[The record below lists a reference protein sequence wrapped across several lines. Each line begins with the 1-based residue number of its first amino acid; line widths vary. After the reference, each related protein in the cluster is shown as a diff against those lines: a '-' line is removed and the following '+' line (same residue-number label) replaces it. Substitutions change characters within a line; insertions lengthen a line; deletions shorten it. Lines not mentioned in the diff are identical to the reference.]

1 MSDSVNE
8 GEVRVSI
15 TSPSPSRPPLPPSR
29 NLPPAG
35 TTPHVP
41 SNLPVLT
48 ASDSP
53 DEFGDEGIEDED
65 DGAETSDH
73 VSDLLA
79 AAAERNG
86 KYNQQV
92 DLHTGL
98 NLTQSSS
105 SNNIADTSNASNDQN
120 ELHKKDSFTS
130 TTANLKLDAH
140 TKPTTPH
147 SGGGGGGV
155 SSSASSFGSFVEQNA
170 PPSSSRTPSMS
181 LAQAISASTHSEG
194 QHQGWVLKQPPS
206 LQHMSLTSEEGEGS
220 GVFPTHGIATYRDR
234 SGSSASS
241 VSRVNSMSFR
251 HLPHLPSSSSSSTTF
266 TNNTLTSSTDPSI
279 EPITSNLSIG
289 SFGGQGVALT
299 GFPRRDE
306 SEIYYASKLVDSE
319 SSLMEASRVDHR
331 TSSFTGSIG
340 GHRFSAQPGSIPP
353 LSSPSSSLSLPL
365 SNTNISSGDEQH
377 PMIDRSTTDPT
388 TTLTLQTQGSTSSSS
403 SASSSLST
411 TITATSSSLNP
422 NVIQGTSLDGQG
434 GGGGGGG
441 GGRGV
446 NNFTFRQAANDEH
459 SFYGGSLLKAH
470 VFGLIFNYRNYRVYL
485 TAFTAILGLFFRLL
499 FPTVSFWN
507 NEAYKWL
514 WFTSA
519 LIGASYILH
528 GAEMLTFYLLKTYAG
543 ERENAYAS
551 HFKSYAALA
560 LVMVLALVMRV
571 PAFQIILSDAGTFYF
586 NAAVVYMLVFLC
598 ALILKN
604 VLLHQIVL
612 KLVFESRHRTP
623 VLDCIFFLRL
633 CRLITAPLATI
644 SPTIEEELDDALA
657 RITETITQEEKMA
670 LSKNNNNSSS
680 STQVP
685 LLSTVPAP
693 MSQITTPRSPDIPLF
708 STFRAESILRRAL
721 FLIRPS
727 LQAKRN
733 ETYALE
739 ATFLRE
745 EDDFW
750 HMRNTVLR
758 SRLSAFIDDGYE
770 VDIIS
775 ARGAEELAVMAF
787 TRLAERKEKLK
798 RIAKKAEL
806 LLEKLKSGNGKNN
819 YNNNNNT
826 IKLSSIEKESPT
838 DGTTGLTRETL
849 SLDDLACC
857 FETRSDLK
865 HAFSVLDMDSNG
877 KVGCEELVASF
888 RSMYMGWSSTQVQL
902 KSYGAVSNA
911 IRWLAETAWWIVM
924 LILLIIIFDVQ
935 ASNFIIGAG
944 TFFLSISFAIGP
956 TLQRLLDSLIFVLL
970 VRPYDVADI
979 VQISGVYNNAPHRIT
994 QVNVL
999 TTEMENVLSHKRVMA
1014 RNADIITF
1022 SITNLRHSTNA
1033 CVQPQFSVD
1042 HSLTGEMFNTLVAK
1056 VKAYLLANS
1065 FDWKPDVQCNVEH
1078 AESNK
1083 VLLTFRCTHNSSWQ
1097 EQNKVNRAYSLLV
1110 LEITRL
1116 FEELQLSFMSPTR
1129 RFEIVP
1135 GFHGEVALPDTI
1147 PEENEEDEYEE
1158 QVEMSV
1164 PDVSSD
1170 ASSVPIHAALSR
1182 GVSGSSARRRTNLGK
1197 EHK

>member
-1 MSDSVNE
+1 MSDSE
-8 GEVRVSI
+8 DSVRVSI
-15 TSPSPSRPPLPPSR
+15 TPSRPPLPPSLHR
-29 NLPPAG
+29 PLPPAG
-35 TTPHVP
+35 TTPHIP
-41 SNLPVLT
+41 ANLPVIT
-48 ASDSP
+48 GGDAP
-53 DEFGDEGIEDED
+53 DEFGDGGNDED
-65 DGAETSDH
+65 DGADESDR

-79 AAAERNG
+79 AEKSTHNSSEHVGIRS
-86 KYNQQV
+86 
-92 DLHTGL
+92 TR
-98 NLTQSSS
+98 SSS
-105 SNNIADTSNASNDQN
+105 GGENDDDELSESSVLHAQHDLIKRDGAATPTKQSAS
-120 ELHKKDSFTS
+120 HS
-130 TTANLKLDAH
+130 
-140 TKPTTPH
+140 
-147 SGGGGGGV
+147 SGGGGGGSE
-155 SSSASSFGSFVEQNA
+155 SSL
-170 PPSSSRTPSMS
+170 PSSRTPSIS
-181 LAQAISASTHSEG
+181 LAQAMMAATSSNSEG
-194 QHQGWVLKQPPS
+194 HQGWVLKQPS
-206 LQHMSLTSEEGEGS
+206 SQQHISMSLNNIEGDAPTSGG
-220 GVFPTHGIATYRDR
+220 GVSSQGIATYRDR
-234 SGSSASS
+234 SASS
-241 VSRVNSMSFR
+241 SFALSRVNSMSFR
-251 HLPHLPSSSSSSTTF
+251 HLPHLPSASSSSSSSISLY
-266 TNNTLTSSTDPSI
+266 NNSSSNTEPTI
-279 EPITSNLSIG
+279 EPITSNSSVG

-299 GFPRRDE
+299 GFPRRNE
-306 SEIYYASKLVDSE
+306 NEIYYASKLVDSE
-319 SSLMEASRVDHR
+319 SSLMEASHMEHS
-331 TSSFTGSIG
+331 TSFIG
-340 GHRFSAQPGSIPP
+340 NGHRFSTPTTGVLPLQPPP
-353 LSSPSSSLSLPL
+353 PPPPPPPSSS
-365 SNTNISSGDEQH
+365 SSKTSSSENH
-377 PMIDRSTTDPT
+377 PMIDRTGDNPASSFPKD
-388 TTLTLQTQGSTSSSS
+388 GSLSSSS
-403 SASSSLST
+403 PQQNLPQPMNT
-411 TITATSSSLNP
+411 
-422 NVIQGTSLDGQG
+422 DGRG
-434 GGGGGGG
+434 GN
-441 GGRGV
+441 GV
-446 NNFTFRQAANDEH
+446 NNLAFRSTAGGEG

-470 VFGLIFNYRNYRVYL
+470 VFSLIFNYRNYRVYL

-507 NEAYKWL
+507 NEAFKWL

-519 LIGASYILH
+519 LIGASYLLH
-528 GAEMLTFYLLKTYAG
+528 GAEMLTLYLLKMYAG
-543 ERENAYAS
+543 ERENAYAT

-571 PAFQIILSDAGTFYF
+571 PAFQIVLSDAGTFYF
-586 NAAVVYMLVFLC
+586 NAAVVYILVFLC

-604 VLLHQIVL
+604 VLLHQIIL

-633 CRLITAPLATI
+633 CRLITAPLSSI
-644 SPTIEEELDDALA
+644 SPTIEDELDDALSRTSEPPLSLA
-657 RITETITQEEKMA
+657 RAGTGVSSVKNPPLA
-670 LSKNNNNSSS
+670 LPQGASVD
-680 STQVP
+680 TPP
-685 LLSTVPAP
+685 LSAFAV
-693 MSQITTPRSPDIPLF
+693 
-708 STFRAESILRRAL
+708 ESLVRRAL
-721 FLIRPS
+721 FLVRPS

-787 TRLAERKEKLK
+787 KRLSERKGKLK
-798 RIAKKAEL
+798 RIARKAEL
-806 LLEKLKSGNGKNN
+806 VLERLNGRF
-819 YNNNNNT
+819 T
-826 IKLSSIEKESPT
+826 TPT
-838 DGTTGLTRETL
+838 AETASDGVRETL
-849 SLDDLACC
+849 SLDDIACC
-857 FETRSDLK
+857 FETRADLK

-999 TTEMENVLSHKRVMA
+999 TTEMENVLSHKKVMA

-1078 AESNK
+1078 ADSNK

-1135 GFHGEVALPDTI
+1135 GFHGDVIMPETI
-1147 PEENEEDEYEE
+1147 PEGDGDDDDDGYDRETNLPAVSLSTDTD
-1158 QVEMSV
+1158 
-1164 PDVSSD
+1164 PIHVSS
-1170 ASSVPIHAALSR
+1170 SQGSR
-1182 GVSGSSARRRTNLGK
+1182 SRRRNNVTKG
-1197 EHK
+1197 